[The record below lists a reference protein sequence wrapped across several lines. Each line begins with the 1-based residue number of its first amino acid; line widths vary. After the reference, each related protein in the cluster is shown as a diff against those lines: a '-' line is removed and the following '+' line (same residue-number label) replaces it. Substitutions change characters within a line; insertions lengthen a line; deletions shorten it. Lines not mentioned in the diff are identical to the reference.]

1 MESWQIMNL
10 LEMVIIAGSVLGG
23 LGMLTWAWSKRRPT
37 LGKGELASLTESV
50 ETLRESVDGMRAD
63 LVDVSDRI
71 EFAERVLSRV
81 ADGGTA
87 ADSRRLPGG

>member
-37 LGKGELASLTESV
+37 LGKGELANLTASV
-50 ETLRESVDGMRAD
+50 ETLRESVEGMRAD
-63 LVDVSDRI
+63 LVDVSDRLD
-71 EFAERVLSRV
+71 FAERVLSRV
-81 ADGGTA
+81 ADGAA
-87 ADSRRLPGG
+87 ADGRQLPGG